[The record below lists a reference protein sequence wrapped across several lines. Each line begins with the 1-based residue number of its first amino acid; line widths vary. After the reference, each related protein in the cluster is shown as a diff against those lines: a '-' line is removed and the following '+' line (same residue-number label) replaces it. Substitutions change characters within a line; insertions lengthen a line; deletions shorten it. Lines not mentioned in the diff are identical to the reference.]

1 MDVNAVVHLIDP
13 LFSATV
19 LRMAA
24 YKDRQYRTYRAEWNT
39 FTSKKVNLP
48 FGLPAAKRLIAE
60 YLPKWELRS
69 SKNNTTAV
77 CYAVEKKI
85 VLNKT
90 SPLWIVCHEIAHGLV
105 EEKCLPPGH
114 HEVFRR
120 YYIDVCEDAMSPYWA
135 HKLSKSF
142 DAGRLDYRY
151 PHEQPLSLVD
161 RIYQIFR

>member
-1 MDVNAVVHLIDP
+1 MDVNAVIHLIDP

-19 LRMAA
+19 LRMTA
-24 YKDRQYRTYRAEWNT
+24 YKDRQNRTYRAEWQT
-39 FTSKKVNLP
+39 FTSSKVNLP
-48 FGLPAAKRLIAE
+48 FGLPAAKRLITE

-69 SKNNTTAV
+69 SKHSGTAF
-77 CYAVEKKI
+77 CYTKEKRI
-85 VLNKT
+85 VLSKT

-135 HKLSKSF
+135 NKLSKSF
-142 DAGRLDYRY
+142 DAGKLDYRY
-151 PHEQPLSLVD
+151 PHEQPMTLAQRFY
-161 RIYQIFR
+161 RIFK